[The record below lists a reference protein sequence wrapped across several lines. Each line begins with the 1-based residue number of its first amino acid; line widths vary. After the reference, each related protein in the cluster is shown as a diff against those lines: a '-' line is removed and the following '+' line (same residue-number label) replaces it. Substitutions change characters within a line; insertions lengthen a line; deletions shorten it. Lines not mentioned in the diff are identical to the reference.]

1 MRQHAAFDIKPAS
14 ADARSASRVRFAG
27 LRPPLTPPARRNPP
41 ARNPPTRNSI
51 EANMTSKT
59 KCQRIR
65 MRGRDC
71 HRISLCGG
79 ALCATAGLQ
88 RLLSVAAGGRTHAR
102 CHQAGVR
109 RDHPRRSERR
119 LYEVQP
125 TPVSIAANRATPMTA
140 SLPRELAVPTLS
152 GRSRARAGGRTA
164 VIGDR
169 RRSRYSVGT
178 NKASAGRSEP
188 SNSRGKDA
196 RVRPRLG
203 QEG

>member
-14 ADARSASRVRFAG
+14 ADARSASRVRCAG

-88 RLLSVAAGGRTHAR
+88 RFAVGG
-102 CHQAGVR
+102 CR
-109 RDHPRRSERR
+109 RAYSRSLPSSRRSARPPARAERR

-152 GRSRARAGGRTA
+152 GRSRAGAAQPSSVIDGGR
-164 VIGDR
+164 VILSGPTR
-169 RRSRYSVGT
+169 RAREE
-178 NKASAGRSEP
+178 ASQAIRV
-188 SNSRGKDA
+188 A
-196 RVRPRLG
+196 RTPAFGLALDKKG
-203 QEG
+203 